1 MKLQDRAIQYAYWL
15 RYGAKRLQQGWRYRQ
30 LTLPQGGWPVLLG
43 ISFPKSGTNLLR
55 QVLEAFTQVGP
66 FADRSFDVFAAFDA
80 ETGAARTG
88 ADAVRYLNTLRPGDV
103 AAAHFHT
110 WPEALQACAQPP
122 YLPYFMYRDPRD
134 VVVSHVFYVTDRAQE
149 HVHHKYY
156 TEVLTSFEE
165 RLHTSILGM
174 PNAVGPD
181 GKPVDFPDIGQ
192 RFAPYMDWLD
202 QPAVLSQRYE
212 DYILDRPAAIG
223 RAADH
228 FLQRVD
234 TLKVSREQLM
244 QVIEQNI
251 IPEKSPTFR
260 SGKVGEWQ
268 KHFNAEHKAAFKKVA
283 GEMLVK
289 LGYEKDESW

>member
-1 MKLQDRAIQYAYWL
+1 MKLQDRAIRTAYWL
-15 RYGAKRLQQGWRYRQ
+15 RYYAKRLEQGWRYRQ
-30 LTLPQGGWPVLLG
+30 AASPKDGWPVLLG

-55 QVLEAFTQVGP
+55 QVLEAFVQVGP
-66 FADRSFDVFAAFDA
+66 FSDRSFDVFAAFDS
-80 ETGAARTG
+80 ETGAARAG
-88 ADAVRYLNTLRPGDV
+88 SDAVRYLKTLRPGDV

-110 WPEALQACAQPP
+110 WPEAIQACSQSA

-156 TEVLTSFEE
+156 TEVLTTFEE
-165 RLHTSILGM
+165 RLRTSILGL

-192 RFAPYMDWLD
+192 RFEPYVAWID
-202 QPAVLSQRYE
+202 QPNVLAQRFE
-212 DYILDRPAAIG
+212 DYILDRQAAVG
-223 RAADH
+223 KAADH

-234 TLKVSREQLM
+234 TLPISRQQLM
-244 QVIEQNI
+244 DVIERNI

-260 SGKVGEWQ
+260 SGKVGDWQ
-268 KHFNAEHKAAFKKVA
+268 KHFTDEHKAIFKKVA
-283 GEMLVK
+283 GEMLIK
-289 LGYEKDESW
+289 LGYEKDLDW

>member
-1 MKLQDRAIQYAYWL
+1 MKFQDRVIGQAYWL
-15 RYGAKRLQQGWRYRQ
+15 RYHTRRQSQGWRFRQ
-30 LTLPQGGWPVLLG
+30 LTPPKGGWPVLLG

-55 QVLEAFTQVGP
+55 QVLEAFVQVGP

-80 ETGAARTG
+80 ETGLARSG
-88 ADAVRYLNTLRPGDV
+88 QDAVRFLNTLRPGDI

-110 WPEALQACAQPP
+110 WPEAVQASSQPR

-134 VVVSHVFYVTDRAQE
+134 VVISHVFYVTDRFAE

-156 TEVLTSFEE
+156 TEVLTSFDE
-165 RLHTSILGM
+165 RLRTSILGL

-192 RFAPYMDWLD
+192 RFEPYLGWLD
-202 QPAVLSQRYE
+202 QPGVLSQRYE

-223 RAADH
+223 KAVDH
-228 FLQRVD
+228 FMQRVD
-234 TLKVSREQLM
+234 TLPATRQQLI
-244 QVIEQNI
+244 QAVEQNI

-260 SGKVGEWQ
+260 SGKVGDWQ
-268 KHFNAEHKAAFKKVA
+268 KHFKDEHKALFKKVA
-283 GEMLVK
+283 GQTLIK
-289 LGYEKDESW
+289 LGYEKDENW